1 MKTFLLL
8 FCLYFKCQP
17 LEWEKM
23 SERIFNK
30 ITKGLKQSLNGEFR
44 YRTDQLRVLI
54 FIESKYKAYFKDEVN
69 T

>member
-1 MKTFLLL
+1 
-8 FCLYFKCQP
+8 
-17 LEWEKM
+17 M